1 MNANDKN
8 KTLALILVL
17 LVLAGCASQQQ
28 QQQDDRNVKARARA
42 HADLGAVYYQQKQW
56 EIALDEYT
64 EAVKIDPGYA
74 QGYNGL
80 GLVRSALGQD
90 DMAEFNF
97 KKALQV
103 EPGNSESH
111 NNYGSFLCSKNRIDE
126 SIKEFLEAIKNPLY
140 TTPAM
145 AYTNAGICAQRKNDA
160 VNAEVYL
167 QRALQIEPLSSVAAY
182 QLANLQF
189 KRKDVVAA
197 KKSLQNAL
205 LSQPGPEMLWLAI
218 QIERTLGA
226 RDAEASY
233 SLQLR
238 RLYPDSE
245 QTKLLLGGK

>member
-1 MNANDKN
+1 MNENYKN
-8 KTLALILVL
+8 KTLTLILVL

-64 EAVKIDPGYA
+64 EAVRIDPGFA

-90 DMAEFNF
+90 DMAELNF

-103 EPGNSESH
+103 EPANSESH

-126 SIKEFLEAIKNPLY
+126 SIKEFLEAVKNPLY

-145 AYTNAGICAQRKNDA
+145 AYTNAGICAQRKNDF